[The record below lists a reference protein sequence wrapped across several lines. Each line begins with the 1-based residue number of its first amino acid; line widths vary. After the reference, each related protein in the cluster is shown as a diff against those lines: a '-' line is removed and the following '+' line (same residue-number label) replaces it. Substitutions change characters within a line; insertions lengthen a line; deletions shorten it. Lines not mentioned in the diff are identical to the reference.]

1 MADTTDFRS
10 KTEILAELWLDYRDD
25 EGFKDFIEYN
35 DLGLPLAYAIAN
47 GIVEN
52 TEMSERFIDET
63 FRVLLAATGVED
75 LGYETLQD
83 LLEQAPQAPQE

>member
-10 KTEILAELWLDYRDD
+10 KTEILSELWLDYRDD

-83 LLEQAPQAPQE
+83 LLEQAPEAPKE